1 MPVVSFIAVY
11 VLIWSLVL
19 QAVLP
24 FGVKSQS
31 ESGGVT
37 EGTDPGAPVRPLWL
51 RKILATTLIALVL
64 WGVFFWIATSTG
76 LGMR

>member
-11 VLIWSLVL
+11 VLIWALVL

-31 ESGGVT
+31 ETGAVT

-51 RKILATTLIALVL
+51 PKILITTLIAFVL
-64 WGVFFWIATSTG
+64 WGVFYWIAITTG